1 MVPQYKKI
9 YRSSG
14 NILNELYVNNK
25 YPISDRLLKLKI
37 ISNENYYAVIYY
49 LSLLSFLAI
58 FTLSINI
65 LFGFAILNPTYT
77 IL

>member
-49 LSLLSFLAI
+49 CNYLGWGI
-58 FTLSINI
+58 
-65 LFGFAILNPTYT
+65 GD
-77 IL
+77 